1 MALKQIEIIDIDAL
15 FGSDLIQKLQVSKKI
30 DNICRKH
37 GFFQITNH
45 RIDNIKSLSGQAL
58 RFFKTLTQEQKMELA
73 SNRFNHTSSNKY
85 RGYFPSTINGK
96 EGFDIGNPFL
106 NPDQIKVDH
115 MFNELSVWP
124 SEELLPNF
132 KNYFQKFYT
141 EMVYLTQVLLRGF
154 ALAAGKEENFFQD
167 KIKIDDTMSTL
178 RLNFYPFLDNIDAVE
193 IAEDGTRLG
202 CETHQD
208 GSLLTILYQPIEGLQ
223 VEDDTNGWIDVPPS
237 DSNFVINTG
246 KLMSRWTNGVFKAA
260 NHRVKFVNK
269 ERVSVPFFAEPYF
282 DCSIE
287 SFTPKNS
294 DILIEYQN
302 IIYGNY
308 LVESNKKFKEYQN

>member
-1 MALKQIEIIDIDAL
+1 MGLNQIETIDIDAL
-15 FGSDLIQKLQVSKKI
+15 FGSDINLKLETSKKI
-30 DNICRKH
+30 YNICRKH

-45 RIDNIKSLSGQAL
+45 RIENLKSLSDQAMQ
-58 RFFKTLTQEQKMELA
+58 FFKILSKEQKMQLA
-73 SNRFNHTSSNKY
+73 SNRFNPISLNKY
-85 RGYFPSTINGK
+85 RGYFPATVNGK

-106 NPDQIKVDH
+106 KPDQKIVDH
-115 MFNELSVWP
+115 LFNELSVWP
-124 SEELLPNF
+124 NDQLLPNF
-132 KNYFQKFYT
+132 RQYFEKFYL
-141 EMVYLTQVLLRGF
+141 EMVHLTKVLLKGF
-154 ALAAGKEENFFQD
+154 ALAAGLEENFFRD
-167 KIKIDDTMSTL
+167 KIRIDDTMSTL

-223 VEDDTNGWIDVPPS
+223 VEDDLNGWIDVPPS

-246 KLMSRWTNGVFKAA
+246 RLMSRWTNGVFKAA
-260 NHRVKFVNK
+260 NHRVKFMNT

-282 DCSIE
+282 SCPIE

-294 DILIEYQN
+294 DKLFEYPN
-302 IIYGNY
+302 IVYGNY
-308 LVESNKKFKEYQN
+308 LAESNKRFKEYQN